1 MVAGSTGM
9 AERAELEPQARLAAP
24 ARRSTADPGLEH
36 AHAAG
41 LREVVGPPMRGRT
54 SGMRPRQV
62 LAMQRL
68 VGNRA
73 VAEVIGA
80 DGMGADA
87 ASEELEAAMSGSAGA
102 DASRAHASTDAAGR
116 TGPEGAAG
124 IEAASEASAPQAG
137 AEAAESAALGGVGLV
152 GGALGGVGLVGA
164 AEAAGG
170 AVKAGGQAVSGVSE
184 SAATV
189 VGGEEA
195 RAVEP
200 SAGTAAAGPAGSESA
215 AGGRG
220 AAGAGGGGP
229 VGLVGLVGT
238 AEATGAAGA
247 GGGLL
252 GGIAAAAGALAAG
265 AAPGKAGAEGADAAG
280 ATASASGTATLE
292 KPGAAGAVEGEAAPA
307 GKAATGETE
316 ASGGTR
322 AEAGQEA
329 VAAEGPV
336 SPDTSR
342 SPRAG
347 GGAGVGVSEAGGG
360 GEEAGPTEEGPA
372 ATGGGGGGLD
382 LDGPA
387 PSGEPLPDPTM
398 PAAPGAGE
406 VNRLGE
412 ATPEAET
419 ALEPTIEEGEAQSE
433 EEPAGEIGGQA
444 EAVESAGQDSGGG
457 GIIDAIVSRAKAAF
471 RGIASSVTGA
481 ARGVANAVTGA
492 VRSTAQGARTLAR
505 GILDGI
511 LSAARSLK
519 DGALAGMRSVVS
531 GITSAARGVVGRL
544 FGAVSTVMATVR
556 AAVTAAIG
564 RAMRGEP
571 LIPNMLAPVIGFLN
585 RLFGDIPGRVTAL
598 IAQLTGAANGLVDR
612 LIGGVAALGQRV
624 ASGVASLAARLQA
637 GVTAAAAAITSL
649 ASRAAALVSELPG
662 VLRSAISWIVDRLLA
677 AVRGAVRA
685 IERIVNAFIGRLSA
699 RIQGWIAAQ
708 ATRIIGL
715 INRVRDG
722 VMAAVA
728 FVANLVRAALSRLA
742 VFRSWLIAGATALLG
757 RVLRRVLGPLQRAL
771 MRYVV
776 GLIGP
781 EIHRA
786 IATAQAEFPNGLPQL
801 QQLQG
806 QVAAAQSQAASQ
818 ASSQATDEFLNGIV
832 NPEGDHFSVGISV
845 GGDLG
850 GGGLG
855 VAGSV
860 TPLQLDVVMD
870 YRRNDIGFFVSP
882 GVSGQVNIGDLG
894 ATGHESANFAWGTV
908 ASFGDRNKD
917 VLQAYGGMFSNAN
930 YGYAIGGAY
939 EAGVGLTSGGTMYR
953 GGSYD
958 FGPSVNLP
966 IAFGSTHA
974 EPGEHTPTLREGRP
988 DAHDTIRLGEVLFPR
1003 GSADLAASSNGQQ
1016 AIADAA
1022 ATVNGYPAAHE
1033 GANVVQISISGA
1045 ASRVW
1050 SHPRPGET
1058 READNATLAQHRA
1071 EHVRDGLQPL
1081 VPGVSINA
1089 YGSGDAAAAR
1099 AGKAENDASPEDQ
1112 RATIFADTFRAG
1124 DAGGFGPDQVGP
1136 DRQVPDTFTMRPGLP
1151 TGFVDFSQRQAWGWD
1166 TTLSVAA
1173 LEGAQAQGGVYGGLG
1188 ISYSV
1193 PLGKSHFTPQTMTLI
1208 RVAFG
1213 LAKIVG
1219 DVMTLSPLGLA
1230 RDILGVAPGVETL
1243 VHEHFGQAIGDWT
1256 IPMPP
1261 GVAVA

>member
-9 AERAELEPQARLAAP
+9 AERAELEPEARVAAP
-24 ARRSTADPGLEH
+24 ARRSTAVPGLEH
-36 AHAAG
+36 APRAA
-41 LREVVGPPMRGRT
+41 LREVVGPPVHGRT
-54 SGMRPRQV
+54 AGMRPRQV

-80 DGMGADA
+80 GGMGAEA
-87 ASEELEAAMSGSAGA
+87 ASEELEAAMSGQTTAG
-102 DASRAHASTDAAGR
+102 ASRAPGSTDPAGQ
-116 TGPEGAAG
+116 TGPEGVAG
-124 IEAASEASAPQAG
+124 IEAADGASAPRAG
-137 AEAAESAALGGVGLV
+137 AGAAEGAALGGLGLA
-152 GGALGGVGLVGA
+152 GALGGLGLAGA

-170 AVKAGGQAVSGVSE
+170 AVSAGGQSASGVSE
-184 SAATV
+184 SAAAV
-189 VGGEEA
+189 IGGGEA
-195 RAVEP
+195 GAIEP
-200 SAGTAAAGPAGSESA
+200 P
-215 AGGRG
+215 
-220 AAGAGGGGP
+220 AGAGGGGP
-229 VGLVGLVGT
+229 IGA
-238 AEATGAAGA
+238 AEAAGAAGA
-247 GGGLL
+247 GAGGPTTPDEP
-252 GGIAAAAGALAAG
+252 GPAG
-265 AAPGKAGAEGADAAG
+265 PVEGA
-280 ATASASGTATLE
+280 
-292 KPGAAGAVEGEAAPA
+292 AAPA
-307 GKAATGETE
+307 GK
-316 ASGGTR
+316 
-322 AEAGQEA
+322 EA
-329 VAAEGPV
+329 VAAEEPTA
-336 SPDTSR
+336 PDTSR

-347 GGAGVGVSEAGGG
+347 GGAGADESEAGGS
-360 GEEAGPTEEGPA
+360 GEKAGPTEEGPA
-372 ATGGGGGGLD
+372 ATGRGGGGGGGLD

-387 PSGEPLPDPTM
+387 PSGEPLPDPSM

-406 VNRLGE
+406 VNQLGE
-412 ATPEAET
+412 ATPEVET
-419 ALEPTIEEGEAQSE
+419 GEEPAIEEGEAQSE
-433 EEPAGEIGGQA
+433 EEPAGEISGQA
-444 EAVESAGQDSGGG
+444 EAVESAGQDSGDG
-457 GIIDAIVSRAKAAF
+457 GIIDAIVNRAKAAF

-481 ARGVANAVTGA
+481 ARGVANTVTGA
-492 VRSTAQGARTLAR
+492 VRSTVQGARTLAR

-519 DGALAGMRSVVS
+519 DGALAGVRSVVS

-556 AAVTAAIG
+556 AAVTAAVG
-564 RAMRGEP
+564 RALRGEP

-585 RLFGDIPGRVTAL
+585 RLFGDIPSRVTAL

-637 GVTAAAAAITSL
+637 GVTAAATAITSL

-662 VLRSAISWIVDRLLA
+662 VLRAAISWIVDRLLA
-677 AVRGAVRA
+677 AVRAAVRA

-699 RIQGWIAAQ
+699 RIQGWVAAQ

-722 VMAAVA
+722 VMAAIA
-728 FVANLVRAALSRLA
+728 SVANLVRAALSRLA
-742 VFRSWLIAGATALLG
+742 AFRSWLIAGAMALLG
-757 RVLRRVLGPLQRAL
+757 RVLRRVLGPLQQAL

-786 IATAQAEFPNGLPQL
+786 IATAQAEFPNGMPQL

-806 QVAAAQSQAASQ
+806 QVAAAQSQAAGQ
-818 ASSQATDEFLNGIV
+818 ASSQATDEFLNGMV

-850 GGGLG
+850 GGALG

-908 ASFGDRNKD
+908 ASFGDRDKD
-917 VLQAYGGMFSNAN
+917 VLHAYGGMFSNAN

-958 FGPSVNLP
+958 FGPSVPLP
-966 IAFGSTHA
+966 IAFGSTHT

-988 DAHDTIRLGEVLFPR
+988 DAHDTISLGEVLFPR

-1016 AIADAA
+1016 AITDAA
-1022 ATVNGYPAAHE
+1022 ATVDGYPAAHE
-1033 GANVVQISISGA
+1033 GANVVQISISGE

-1089 YGSGDAAAAR
+1089 YGSGDTAAAR

-1112 RATIFADTFRAG
+1112 RATIFADTYRAG

-1136 DRQVPDTFTMRPGLP
+1136 DRQAPDTFTMRPGLP
-1151 TGFVDFSQRQAWGWD
+1151 TGFTDFSQRQAWGWD

-1173 LEGAQAQGGVYGGLG
+1173 LEGAQAEGGVYGGLG

-1256 IPMPP
+1256 IPMPS